1 MKPLAAI
8 LLTLCLTAQ
17 ADPSQ
22 RAQEAAV
29 ADVATTVLSLSLG
42 AAEANPIGLATIPL
56 KWGILEYAGCLPDGE
71 KQTVQSAVGSFWLGA
86 AANNIRV
93 IFSILSGGTFAPL
106 CAAAVQDHHAGQG
119 RQGGRDHRAGDAGG
133 GARSGRKGEDQHDQG
148 EDHRSV
154 CVD

>member
-29 ADVATTVLSLSLG
+29 ADVATTVMGLSLG
-42 AAEANPIGLATIPL
+42 AAEANPLGLALIPL
-56 KWGILEYAGCLPDGE
+56 KWGILEYASHLPDGE

-86 AANNIRV
+86 AANNICV
-93 IFSILSGGTFAPL
+93 IFSLLSGGTFAPL
-106 CAAAVQDHHAGQG
+106 CAAAGVAVALQRWNAGADE
-119 RQGGRDHRAGDAGG
+119 REFWALC
-133 GARSGRKGEDQHDQG
+133 ARERVKNPKMTCEFTA
-148 EDHRSV
+148 
-154 CVD
+154 